1 MSTAH
6 VTRRRLSI
14 GVPSFTT
21 SSSVPR
27 APCSPITNDHPHPH
41 VHTATKPPTAG
52 SKTGALKKIRSFT
65 SLLRPPSR
73 SASPAPPKPKKEKR
87 SVEGDADIAAA
98 YGSSFMLDGG
108 TTARNIE
115 RVHKARAKANGTYY
129 SHGVESGAVRGPNGE
144 LFANAQEESERRG
157 LVNGGYTR
165 SRSKKHSQRH
175 EEDEYATPDEEE
187 PAWARFQPP
196 RLCPCPVARK
206 RLDVI
211 ALPCPH
217 PCPRRHTMPLLH
229 ASSHGRRPLYNE
241 TTAPWRPTMTRYSRP
256 DAPFLTLHALNAN
269 TLVPHIIQPTT
280 TSPRNSTH
288 RTYPTHT
295 LPEKRPSQHCYP
307 RFLIHLLYQPT
318 LPRMSI
324 NHFNFTHPYHDVA
337 CLAIFSLLWI
347 EPWNITEDVL
357 RPLVTKPLIFLVR
370 SE

>member
-1 MSTAH
+1 MLISAPCSCASFSSSLWSLIVPVSNTRPSLLFPAFRLTDHASTIVSLTRSCLKGPTSACPVSSVPSLELDPRISSRPSASTRVIMSTAH

-14 GVPSFTT
+14 GVPSFNT

-98 YGSSFMLDGG
+98 YGSSFAREVALLQMLDGG

-187 PAWARFQPP
+187 PAWARFQPAHKKS
-196 RLCPCPVARK
+196 RSTHTDARAHFFA
-206 RLDVI
+206 DSF
-211 ALPCPH
+211 APPM
-217 PCPRRHTMPLLH
+217 PMPRR
-229 ASSHGRRPLYNE
+229 A
-241 TTAPWRPTMTRYSRP
+241 
-256 DAPFLTLHALNAN
+256 
-269 TLVPHIIQPTT
+269 
-280 TSPRNSTH
+280 
-288 RTYPTHT
+288 
-295 LPEKRPSQHCYP
+295 
-307 RFLIHLLYQPT
+307 
-318 LPRMSI
+318 
-324 NHFNFTHPYHDVA
+324 
-337 CLAIFSLLWI
+337 
-347 EPWNITEDVL
+347 
-357 RPLVTKPLIFLVR
+357 
-370 SE
+370 